1 MEHKKIEETMFDKIM
16 RYINI
21 VLCLINLCGLFV
33 CSYIMFNEIHL
44 RNEQEKQFEQINERQ
59 KFIEFELE
67 NINKQIYKNDTI
79 YINIS
84 KFK

>member
-1 MEHKKIEETMFDKIM
+1 MNNAYGFYESDVQNDLKVDFLK
-16 RYINI
+16 RINI
-21 VLCLINLCGLFV
+21 LENKIYSDINNL
-33 CSYIMFNEIHL
+33 
-44 RNEQEKQFEQINERQ
+44 KQINERQ

>member
-1 MEHKKIEETMFDKIM
+1 MFDKIIK
-16 RYINI
+16 YINI
-21 VLCLINLCGLFV
+21 ILCLINLLGLFV
-33 CSYIMFNEIHL
+33 CSYIMCNEIHL

>member
-1 MEHKKIEETMFDKIM
+1 MEHKKVEQTLFDKIM

-21 VLCLINLCGLFV
+21 ILCLTNLVGLFV
-33 CSYIMFNEIHL
+33 CSYIMFNEMHL
-44 RNEQEKQFEQINERQ
+44 RNEQEKYIEQINERQ

>member
-1 MEHKKIEETMFDKIM
+1 MLDKIIK
-16 RYINI
+16 YINI
-21 VLCLINLCGLFV
+21 ILCLINLFGLFV
-33 CSYIMFNEIHL
+33 CSYIMMNEIHL

>member
-1 MEHKKIEETMFDKIM
+1 M
-16 RYINI
+16 
-21 VLCLINLCGLFV
+21 C
-33 CSYIMFNEIHL
+33 NEIHL

>member
-1 MEHKKIEETMFDKIM
+1 MFDKIIK
-16 RYINI
+16 YINI
-21 VLCLINLCGLFV
+21 ILCLINLLGLFV
-33 CSYIMFNEIHL
+33 CSYIIMNEIHL

-59 KFIEFELE
+59 KFIEFELD

>member
-1 MEHKKIEETMFDKIM
+1 MFDKIIK
-16 RYINI
+16 YINI
-21 VLCLINLCGLFV
+21 ILCLINLLGLFV
-33 CSYIMFNEIHL
+33 CSYITLNEIHL

>member
-1 MEHKKIEETMFDKIM
+1 MFDKIIK
-16 RYINI
+16 YINVI
-21 VLCLINLCGLFV
+21 LCLINLLGLFV
-33 CSYIMFNEIHL
+33 CSYIIMNEIHL

-59 KFIEFELE
+59 KFIEFELD

>member
-1 MEHKKIEETMFDKIM
+1 
-16 RYINI
+16 
-21 VLCLINLCGLFV
+21 
-33 CSYIMFNEIHL
+33 MFNEIHL

>member
-1 MEHKKIEETMFDKIM
+1 MFDKIM

-21 VLCLINLCGLFV
+21 ILCLINLCGLFV
-33 CSYIMFNEIHL
+33 CSYIMLNEIHL
-44 RNEQEKQFEQINERQ
+44 RNEQETQFEQINERQ

>member
-1 MEHKKIEETMFDKIM
+1 MFDKIIK
-16 RYINI
+16 YINI
-21 VLCLINLCGLFV
+21 ILCLINLLGLFV

-44 RNEQEKQFEQINERQ
+44 RNEQEKYIEQINERQ

>member
-1 MEHKKIEETMFDKIM
+1 MFDKIIK
-16 RYINI
+16 YINVI
-21 VLCLINLCGLFV
+21 LCLINLLGLFV
-33 CSYIMFNEIHL
+33 CSYIIMNEIHL

-59 KFIEFELE
+59 KFIEFELD
-67 NINKQIYKNDTI
+67 NINKQNYKNDTI